1 MKWSVCFNSYW
12 CTHIHESSYWVILM
26 SHHLEGSV
34 TFNIISIF
42 RNSDGPS
49 FASDSAAAQEFGNQ
63 SSQSFLKY
71 GVISGQIGSFPV
83 KSGHF
88 RFKGEFKRSNLGVTE
103 TYHGI
108 SEIGV
113 VIIGKIFHQLNS
125 FVGSTLSTSQQ
136 FNRTEGIWFKL
147 RSLANAL

>member
-1 MKWSVCFNSYW
+1 MV
-12 CTHIHESSYWVILM
+12 

-34 TFNIISIF
+34 TFNIISII
-42 RNSDGPS
+42 RNSNGPF
-49 FASDSAAAQEFGNQ
+49 FASDSTVAQEFGNQ

-71 GVISGQIGSFPV
+71 RVISGQIGSFPV

-88 RFKGEFKRSNLGVTE
+88 RLKGEFNRSKFGVTE

-136 FNRTEGIWFKL
+136 FNRTEGI
-147 RSLANAL
+147 